1 MPMYQTHCQSC
12 SKDSPRKLSF
22 QEYDQVKDGAK
33 PLTCDCGGSVA
44 LVFDP
49 SAVSFVMKD
58 GESGGWA
65 TKAQKENRYRKERYG
80 TLGRKQR
87 DHVKPNKLIPNYGGQ
102 VAGSWSEA
110 QDAAR
115 QSTYERVSKEHGT
128 REANR
133 AAQESA
139 KTFNKYVKQEA
150 T

>member
-1 MPMYQTHCQSC
+1 MLYQTHCQNC
-12 SKDSPRKLSF
+12 SKDTTRKLSF
-22 QEYDQVKDGAK
+22 QEYDQVKDGSMSLSCA
-33 PLTCDCGGSVA
+33 CGGA
-44 LVFDP
+44 AHIVFDP
-49 SAVSFVMKD
+49 SQVSFVLKD

-65 TKAQKENRYRKERYG
+65 TKAQKENRYRKERHG

-87 DHVKPNKLIPNYGGQ
+87 DHVKPNKLIPNYRGQ

-115 QSTYERVSKEHGT
+115 QSTYERVSKEHGA
-128 REANR
+128 REGKR

-139 KTFNKYVKQEA
+139 KTFNKYVKEA